1 MSEEKTGQNQ
11 ETESSRK
18 EKGFI
23 EEFLVDIIN
32 LDRGLP
38 ATYIDMFRKPDVVV
52 SSYFTDKGRYV
63 TPLRYTIF
71 LATLVTLITTYF
83 IDYGELFDSAFDG
96 IEADE
101 DNPLF
106 ATEEGRLYFSKVKE
120 VGVLFSTK
128 FVAFNYILLL
138 APCISLSTFLFF
150 KKIKTRFVEHFVL
163 NVYYVA
169 QLTTFSIITI
179 PVMVYTQSFE
189 YILTVSIISQLAAI
203 VWIYRK
209 YLELNGLKGYLKA
222 IFSYLIG
229 YVFYSITSAIVM
241 YSGAAILY
249 FTEN

>member
-1 MSEEKTGQNQ
+1 MSEEKVGQNK
-11 ETESSRK
+11 ETESGRK

-52 SSYFTDKGRYV
+52 NSYFTDRGRYV

-71 LATLVTLITTYF
+71 LVTLVTLITTYF
-83 IDYGELFDSAFDG
+83 VDYSELFDSVFESVA
-96 IEADE
+96 ADD

-106 ATEEGRLYFSKVKE
+106 ATEGGRAYFLKVKE
-120 VGVLFSTK
+120 VGVLLATK

-138 APCISLSTFLFF
+138 APCMSFSTFFFF
-150 KKIKTRFVEHFVL
+150 KKVKPRFVEHFVL

-169 QLTTFSIITI
+169 QLTTFAVITI

-189 YILTVSIISQLAAI
+189 FIFATSIITQLFAI
-203 VWIYRK
+203 LWIYRK
-209 YLELNGLKGYLKA
+209 YLELKGIKGYLKA
-222 IFSYLIG
+222 TFSYLIG
-229 YVFYSITSAIVM
+229 YLLYSIVSAIVM
-241 YSGAAILY
+241 YGWAAILY
-249 FTEN
+249 FNEN